1 MLKNEQTLKKQVVAE
16 VAASGRLISDVAEEY
31 GLSNKRVYEWVKLRR
46 KKSKQRKS
54 KAKYV
59 S

>member
-46 KKSKQRKS
+46 KKSKQRKP